1 MRERNYGVLWRPD
14 LRKRVLA
21 AALWAGITAIWMGLC
36 LFLSWQ
42 TGEGTGRLSLA
53 LARLLLRGLRLVG
66 LRPEEAAFH
75 MQLRKLAH
83 FGVFFVSG
91 VLFCGT
97 VEAIL
102 RIKPLGGWFRAG
114 AGLIVSAMAL
124 FADVPK
130 VWIPGRHLT
139 WSESFL
145 NATGALAGYLL
156 MLLLAYLARKKRG
169 TPDYE
174 QKTAD

>member
-1 MRERNYGVLWRPD
+1 MKKQEWT
-14 LRKRVLA
+14 
-21 AALWAGITAIWMGLC
+21 AALWAGATVIWMGLC

-53 LARLLLRGLRLVG
+53 LARFLLRGLGLVG
-66 LRPEEAAFH
+66 LHPAEAAFH
-75 MQLRKLAH
+75 MLLRKLAH
-83 FGVFFVSG
+83 VGVFFVSG

-97 VEAIL
+97 VEAVL
-102 RIKPLGGWFRAG
+102 RLKPLGGWFRAG
-114 AGLIVSAMAL
+114 AALLVTAMAL

-145 NATGALAGYLL
+145 NAAGALAGYFL
-156 MLLLAYLARKKRG
+156 MLLLAYALEKRRG
-169 TPDYE
+169 TSRAERPKE
-174 QKTAD
+174 KNRK